1 MNPKALEG
9 HLRLSE
15 KAYEAIKEYILT
27 VDLRDQPPHS
37 KLDEKQLVAQ
47 LKVSRTPVREAI
59 NRLAAEGFLEVVPYK
74 GVFIARKTEKEILAI
89 LMVRATLEGMAAR
102 LATPNFRPKDFAKMR
117 AMFTPFLNASLENQR
132 YEFSQANIKFHEFI
146 LKRSECG
153 ILIDIAKTLFDH
165 MRLIRFRTSGFL
177 PRLESALA
185 QHLELIEVFEKR
197 DAEKAES
204 IMRAHIEESAQYI
217 GKWEQLYA
225 ESPPEGEMPKD
236 YQTTGGKPDHPKKMG
251 KMMAAP
257 NND

>member
-1 MNPKALEG
+1 MNPKAFEG

-27 VDLRDQPPHS
+27 VDLRKQPPNS

-74 GVFIARKTEKEILAI
+74 GVFIARKTEQEILEI

-102 LATPNFRPKDFAKMR
+102 LATPNFRPKDFARMR
-117 AMFTPFLNASLENQR
+117 EMFTLFLNATLENQR

-153 ILIDIAKTLFDH
+153 KLIDIAKSLYDH

-185 QHLELIEVFEKR
+185 QHLELIDLFEAR
-197 DAEKAES
+197 DSEKAERL
-204 IMRAHIEESAQYI
+204 MRAHIEESAQYI
-217 GKWEQLYA
+217 GLWEQLYSDSA
-225 ESPPEGEMPKD
+225 KEGEIQKKSQILHGKFGHNKD
-236 YQTTGGKPDHPKKMG
+236 TVPPPDI
-251 KMMAAP
+251 
-257 NND
+257 D